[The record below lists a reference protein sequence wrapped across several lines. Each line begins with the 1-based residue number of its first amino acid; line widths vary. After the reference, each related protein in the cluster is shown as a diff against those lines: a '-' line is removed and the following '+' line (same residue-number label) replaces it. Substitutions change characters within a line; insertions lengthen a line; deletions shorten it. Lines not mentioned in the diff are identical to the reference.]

1 MAASALN
8 RQANRLLSR
17 LSDDDWQRLARHL
30 MAHELSPGD
39 VLQKAGDEVL
49 QTWFPCGPASAGFQV
64 WTDIDSPAVD
74 VGTIGSE
81 GAVGGIV
88 SNGRVPAYASAEVRS
103 PGLFLSIRITQLERA
118 KTESLT
124 LRHWFARYS
133 DCLVAQLFQNSACNA
148 THTIRQRAARWLL
161 ATAESY
167 GGDEVPMT
175 QEQLARILG
184 VGRTFITRVVGEL
197 RTSGLIATRRGLFI
211 LTDPKALRAAA
222 CGCSDFIARHCD
234 TVMEGIYPPNPGGP
248 HGQ

>member
-17 LSDDDWQRLARHL
+17 LSDEDWQRLARHL
-30 MAHELSPGD
+30 IAHEPGPGD
-39 VLQKAGDEVL
+39 MLQKAGDEVS
-49 QTWFPCGPASAGFQV
+49 QTWFPCGTASAGFQV
-64 WTDIDSPAVD
+64 WTDSDCTAVD

-81 GAVGGIV
+81 GAIGGIV

-103 PGLFLSIRITQLERA
+103 PGLFLSIRISQLERA
-118 KTESLT
+118 KTESLA

-148 THTIRQRAARWLL
+148 SHTIRQRVARWLL
-161 ATAESY
+161 ASAESY
-167 GGDEVPMT
+167 GGDHVPMT

-197 RTSGLIATRRGLFI
+197 RASGLIATRRGLFI
-211 LTDPKALRAAA
+211 LSDPDGLRAAA
-222 CGCSDFIARHCD
+222 CGCSGFIARHYEA
-234 TVMEGIYPPNPGGP
+234 VMGGIYPHSPGGP
-248 HGQ
+248 HGR